1 MSICWRELAALPT
14 GGCGDSTPGSPK
26 PHVAAEHQARRL
38 MVLADPLDAG
48 DHTISHRLKV
58 MGEAPEVRGGWVRH
72 RVSPEGSAL
81 YALLTRVPVTAS

>member
-1 MSICWRELAALPT
+1 
-14 GGCGDSTPGSPK
+14 
-26 PHVAAEHQARRL
+26 